1 MLDTSREGGSPSV
14 AGPSRPVTVYVDPAI
29 WPWRG
34 RRWCHLRADDPEELF
49 AFAALLGL
57 PRPWLQTTPGRPWKD
72 HYDLPEDL
80 RFQAVALGAVEIDV
94 TGAARLTRRLR
105 DRHEAR
111 GTAEDGAPPDP
122 APSRAR

>member
-1 MLDTSREGGSPSV
+1 MLDTSHQGGSLRRRPLPS
-14 AGPSRPVTVYVDPAI
+14 PVTVYVDPAI

-57 PRPWLQTTPGRPWKD
+57 PRAWLQATPGRPWKD

-94 TGAARLTRRLR
+94 AGAARLTRRLR
-105 DRHEAR
+105 ERHAAR
-111 GTAEDGAPPDP
+111 GAAEDVEAADP
-122 APSRAR
+122 APSRGR